1 MNIDV
6 PCFFKMCSP
15 KTEQECIDKELFGGG
30 KYSINQ
36 SKSIDRGHLGF
47 LYNPVANTLMGI
59 FVAEG
64 PARMSIDPTAFGG
77 SYPAQIKVK
86 LHGKLQRIEN
96 AREKL
101 SPFLKLKMVNAK
113 SGYNFLYPEHETYGP
128 EMTIKV
134 LSLFGNLP
142 GELAESVNKQF
153 NELGAIK
160 VCEFDDIAGLSE
172 VKQYI
177 QQRIIEPFE
186 DTESASTLGIRIGG
200 AMLLFGPPG
209 TGKTKIAIA
218 ISDKIKAKFYE
229 ITPSFIM
236 GYPGEAEKRLEEM
249 FVELRKQPSA
259 VLFIDEAEWILA
271 KRENQGS
278 TVMQR
283 IIPVLLAELSKFLKQ
298 KDKPIIIVAATNE
311 PDAIDPAFLRP
322 GRFDKIFYI
331 GRPDDQARREIL
343 KIYLK
348 DRQNDISESDI
359 SELSKPL
366 TGFTGADI
374 EHIIEE
380 AAYNAFSRRNE
391 SDDLKIIK
399 DDITKAIKKTNPSV
413 PETDIKKFREWAD
426 KRGINMNE

>member
-6 PCFFKMCSP
+6 PCFFKMCN
-15 KTEQECIDKELFGGG
+15 KTTEKECLDKELFGGL

-36 SKSIDRGHLGF
+36 SRSIDKGHIGF
-47 LYNPVANTLMGI
+47 LYNPVVNTLMGV

-64 PARMSIDPTAFGG
+64 PARMNIDPTAFEGKF
-77 SYPAQIKVK
+77 PAQIKVK
-86 LHGKLQRIEN
+86 LHGKLQVIEN

-101 SPFLKLKMVNAK
+101 SKILTLKTVSTKN
-113 SGYNFLYPEHETYGP
+113 GYSFLYPDKETHGP
-128 EMTIKV
+128 ETTIKV
-134 LSLFGNLP
+134 LALFNELP
-142 GELAESVNKQF
+142 GGLAEKVTEQF
-153 NELGAIK
+153 NEMGAIK
-160 VCEFDDIAGLSE
+160 VCEFDDIAGLPE

-186 DTESASTLGIRIGG
+186 DTESADTLGIRIGG

-249 FVELRKQPSA
+249 FVELRKQPRA

-322 GRFDKIFYI
+322 GRFDKIFYV
-331 GRPDDQARREIL
+331 GRPDEAARREII

-348 DRQNDISESDI
+348 DRQNNISESEIAD
-359 SELSKPL
+359 LSKLL

-380 AAYNAFSRRNE
+380 AAYIAFSRRNE

-399 DDITKAIKKTNPSV
+399 DDIIKAIKKTNPSV
-413 PETDIKKFREWAD
+413 PETDIQKFRTWGN
-426 KRGINMNE
+426 KRGINVNE